1 MGSLPDDYKC
11 PLCGRVGNGG
21 YDLDGFYIGPIC
33 TGATVHYSCLDRTC
47 QEDKPLQIITKS
59 LEMVLGRLHK
69 RYPTVALQLAPY
81 VRDVR
86 EQSYE
91 EFLSSL
97 PPGDPTLEWLRSQGD
112 PTLARLDAQAA
123 WEMH

>member
-1 MGSLPDDYKC
+1 MS
-11 PLCGRVGNGG
+11 
-21 YDLDGFYIGPIC
+21 
-33 TGATVHYSCLDRTC
+33 GASHDASFNLAR
-47 QEDKPLQIITKS
+47 
-59 LEMVLGRLHK
+59 R
-69 RYPTVALQLAPY
+69 LAPY

-91 EFLSSL
+91 EFLLSL
-97 PPGDPTLEWLRSQGD
+97 PPDDPTLDWLRSQGD